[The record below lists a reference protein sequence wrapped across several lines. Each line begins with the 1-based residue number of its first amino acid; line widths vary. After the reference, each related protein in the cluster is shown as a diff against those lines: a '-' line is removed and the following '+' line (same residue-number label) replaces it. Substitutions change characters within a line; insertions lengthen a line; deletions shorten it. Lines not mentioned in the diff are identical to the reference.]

1 MYNHLPFEGYSYY
14 VDSENFYHV
23 GALVPYGTYNYRVE
37 VIFPVLNVVA
47 SEVVLPTIQLS
58 DFNKW
63 VKSTSVLIQDEN
75 DELYDLL
82 MLLLDVGKG
91 VVDYE
96 MCGSD
101 KDYIRAVS
109 YYTAHYLELH
119 LREFKDEQNKMSL
132 NAEKKSDTQTA
143 EERKIEMLDSQYGDF
158 KKTTWGQL
166 YWAIYGNRAKFL
178 VGYVPL

>member
-47 SEVVLPTIQLS
+47 SEVVVPNVTLQ
-58 DFNKW
+58 DFNDW
-63 VKSTSVLIQDEN
+63 VKSTKFLIQDEN
-75 DELYDLL
+75 DELYGLL

-101 KDYIRAVS
+101 KDFIRAVS
-109 YYTAHYLELH
+109 YYVAHYLEMHIKL
-119 LREFKDEQNKMSL
+119 LKDEENKMSL
-132 NAEKKSDTQTA
+132 SPSEKSKEVAEDK
-143 EERKIEMLDSQYGDF
+143 RIEMIDTHFGDF
-158 KKTTWGQL
+158 KKTTWGQM